1 MSYSKLKTNAVNKG
15 LDSKFILLRKGTLL
29 LSEKKIFVSIFDQY
43 EKEKWNY
50 MIK

>member
-29 LSEKKIFVSIFDQY
+29 LSKKKLFSFRFLTSMKNKNETI
-43 EKEKWNY
+43 
-50 MIK
+50 